1 MLGRLKRHGYYV
13 FDPTQLLPNGDDFWD
28 QYDEQ
33 LEIAAD
39 RGFVLFMLNLKSLRS
54 RWSQREIEIAL
65 EKASSGGS
73 VIILNME
80 PLNEI
85 VENLLVGWEH
95 RGCIWIDFSHGEFET
110 NISTLVDHM
119 RTCKIA

>member
-1 MLGRLKRHGYYV
+1 MSSTSVDNRDIARKTKKALKRHGYYV
-13 FDPTQLLPNGDDFWD
+13 FDPTQLIPNGDDFWD

-80 PLNEI
+80 PLK
-85 VENLLVGWEH
+85 
-95 RGCIWIDFSHGEFET
+95 EFACRMGT
-110 NISTLVDHM
+110 PGVYLD
-119 RTCKIA
+119 